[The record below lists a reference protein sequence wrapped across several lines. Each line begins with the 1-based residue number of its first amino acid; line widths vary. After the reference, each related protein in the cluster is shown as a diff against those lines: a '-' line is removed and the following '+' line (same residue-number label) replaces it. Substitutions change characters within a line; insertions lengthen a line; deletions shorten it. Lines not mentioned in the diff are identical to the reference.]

1 MMTKSIHFRQ
11 VGRIALAALCQRRG
25 FTVSSRLQKATAADA
40 SSYLLENFADKT
52 VIRRQL
58 IDANQLQK
66 LALTLGR
73 PNLNGTD
80 VSENAPVAG
89 TPVPPGYHLA
99 YFTPNGTE
107 GDLGADGT
115 DRTFNASAPFTRRMW
130 AGGRMQWAETS
141 SGALLRVGDE
151 VEERT
156 RLLSA
161 VPKKSRSAGEMV
173 LVEVEK
179 EFWGPKGLALTD
191 RRSWVFRPEIDLNA
205 VKEPP
210 KPLENATR
218 GPSSVKDL
226 ATKSEGMSPEPPVHD
241 HSLTIAGFPIRELRW
256 SPVGLFRFS
265 ALTFNGHMIHYNEDW
280 TRNVE
285 DHPGLVVHGPLNLIN
300 LLNYWRD
307 IHGNGDGPRD
317 IKYRAM
323 SPLYA
328 GETYNIRTD
337 GIRDGEG
344 GKVWDVLV
352 ERNGTVCMKSEI
364 SA

>member
-1 MMTKSIHFRQ
+1 MKTKSIQLRQ
-11 VGRIALAALCQRRG
+11 AGRVAHAVCQQRG
-25 FTVSSRLQKATAADA
+25 FTVSSRLQKATASDA
-40 SSYLLENFADKT
+40 SSYLLENFANKS

-80 VSENAPVAG
+80 VSDNAPVAG

-130 AGGRMQWAETS
+130 AGGKMQWAEAS

-210 KPLENATR
+210 KPLENVTR

-226 ATKSEGMSPEPPVHD
+226 ATKSE
-241 HSLTIAGFPIRELRW
+241 GFPIRELRW

-307 IHGNGDGPRD
+307 IHGNGEGPRD

-337 GIRDGEG
+337 GVRDVEG

-352 ERNGTVCMKSEI
+352 EKNGTVCMKSEI

>member
-1 MMTKSIHFRQ
+1 MTKSIHLRQ
-11 VGRIALAALCQRRG
+11 AGRIAHTVSCQRRG
-25 FTVSSRLQKATAADA
+25 FAVSSRVHKATAADA
-40 SSYLLENFADKT
+40 SSYLLENFADKS
-52 VIRRQL
+52 VVRRQL

-73 PNLNGTD
+73 PNLDGTD

-130 AGGRMQWAETS
+130 AGGKMQWAEPS
-141 SGALLRVGDE
+141 SGAILRVGDE

-156 RLLSA
+156 RLLAA

-179 EFWGPKGLALTD
+179 EFWSPKGLALTD

-205 VKEPP
+205 VKELP
-210 KPLENATR
+210 KPLENVGR

-226 ATKSEGMSPEPPVHD
+226 ATKSEGF
-241 HSLTIAGFPIRELRW
+241 TIRELRW

-317 IKYRAM
+317 ITYRAL

-328 GETYNIRTD
+328 GETYNIRTN
-337 GIRDGEG
+337 GARDVEG
-344 GKVWDVLV
+344 GRVWDVLV
-352 ERNGTVCMKSEI
+352 EKNGVVCMKSEI

>member
-1 MMTKSIHFRQ
+1 MMTKSIHLRQ
-11 VGRIALAALCQRRG
+11 AGRI
-25 FTVSSRLQKATAADA
+25 KATAADA
-40 SSYLLENFADKT
+40 ASYLLENFADKS
-52 VIRRQL
+52 VVRRQL

-130 AGGRMQWAETS
+130 AGGKMQWAEPS
-141 SGALLRVGDE
+141 SGAFLRVGDE

-210 KPLENATR
+210 KRLENVGR

-226 ATKSEGMSPEPPVHD
+226 ATKS
-241 HSLTIAGFPIRELRW
+241 
-256 SPVGLFRFS
+256 
-265 ALTFNGHMIHYNEDW
+265 
-280 TRNVE
+280 E

-307 IHGNGDGPRD
+307 IHGNGEGPKD

-337 GIRDGEG
+337 GVQDAEG

-352 ERNGTVCMKSEI
+352 EKNGTVCMKSEI

>member
-1 MMTKSIHFRQ
+1 MTKSMHLRQ
-11 VGRIALAALCQRRG
+11 AGRIAQAVSCQRRV
-25 FTVSSRLQKATAADA
+25 FTASSRAQKATAADA
-40 SSYLLENFADKT
+40 SYHLLDNFADKSF
-52 VIRRQL
+52 VRRQL
-58 IDANQLQK
+58 VDANQLQK

-73 PNLNGTD
+73 PKLDGVD

-89 TPVPPGYHLA
+89 TPVPPGYHLV
-99 YFTPNGTE
+99 YFTPDGVE
-107 GDLGADGT
+107 DDLGADGT

-130 AGGRMQWAETS
+130 AGGRMQWAEPS

-161 VPKKSRSAGEMV
+161 VPKTSRSAGEMV

-205 VKEPP
+205 IKEPP
-210 KPLENATR
+210 KPLENVTH

-226 ATKSEGMSPEPPVHD
+226 ATESQGTVSQLPP
-241 HSLTIAGFPIRELRW
+241 SSGPLTKTGFPIRELRW
-256 SPVGLFRFS
+256 SSVGLFRFS
-265 ALTFNGHMIHYNEDW
+265 ALTFNGHMIHFNQDW

-300 LLNYWRD
+300 LLDYWRD
-307 IHGNGDGPRD
+307 LHGNGKGPRS
-317 IKYRAM
+317 ITYRAL

-337 GIRDGEG
+337 GVRDAEA

-352 ERNGTVCMKSEI
+352 EKNGTVCMRSEI

>member
-1 MMTKSIHFRQ
+1 MMTKSIHLRQ
-11 VGRIALAALCQRRG
+11 AGRIAHAASCQRRG
-25 FTVSSRLQKATAADA
+25 LTVSSHLQKATAADA
-40 SSYLLENFADKT
+40 ASYLLENFADKS
-52 VIRRQL
+52 VVRRQL

-107 GDLGADGT
+107 GGLGADGT

-130 AGGRMQWAETS
+130 AGGKMQWSEPS

-210 KPLENATR
+210 KPLENVTR

-226 ATKSEGMSPEPPVHD
+226 TTKSED
-241 HSLTIAGFPIRELRW
+241 HA
-256 SPVGLFRFS
+256 
-265 ALTFNGHMIHYNEDW
+265 
-280 TRNVE
+280 
-285 DHPGLVVHGPLNLIN
+285 GLVVHGPLNLIN

-307 IHGNGDGPRD
+307 IHGNGEGPRD

-328 GETYNIRTD
+328 GETYSIRTD
-337 GIRDGEG
+337 GVRDAEG

-352 ERNGTVCMKSEI
+352 EKNGTVCMKSEI

>member
-1 MMTKSIHFRQ
+1 MTKSIHLRQ
-11 VGRIALAALCQRRG
+11 VGRIAQATSCQRRG
-25 FTVSSRLQKATAADA
+25 FTVSSHLQKATAADA
-40 SSYLLENFADKT
+40 SSYLLENFANKS

-80 VSENAPVAG
+80 VSDNAPVAG

-130 AGGRMQWAETS
+130 AGGKMQWAEPS

-179 EFWGPKGLALTD
+179 EFWGPKRFGLD
-191 RRSWVFRPEIDLNA
+191 GSSI
-205 VKEPP
+205 EPP
-210 KPLENATR
+210 KPLGNVTR

-226 ATKSEGMSPEPPVHD
+226 ATKSE
-241 HSLTIAGFPIRELRW
+241 GFPIRELRW

-307 IHGNGDGPRD
+307 IHGNGEGPRD
-317 IKYRAM
+317 IKYRAL

-337 GIRDGEG
+337 GVRDVEG

-352 ERNGTVCMKSEI
+352 EKNGTVCMKSEI

>member
-1 MMTKSIHFRQ
+1 
-11 VGRIALAALCQRRG
+11 
-25 FTVSSRLQKATAADA
+25 
-40 SSYLLENFADKT
+40 
-52 VIRRQL
+52 
-58 IDANQLQK
+58 
-66 LALTLGR
+66 
-73 PNLNGTD
+73 
-80 VSENAPVAG
+80 
-89 TPVPPGYHLA
+89 
-99 YFTPNGTE
+99 
-107 GDLGADGT
+107 
-115 DRTFNASAPFTRRMW
+115 
-130 AGGRMQWAETS
+130 
-141 SGALLRVGDE
+141 
-151 VEERT
+151 
-156 RLLSA
+156 
-161 VPKKSRSAGEMV
+161 MV

-191 RRSWVFRPEIDLNA
+191 RRSWVFRPEIGLNA

-210 KPLENATR
+210 KPLENVTR

-226 ATKSEGMSPEPPVHD
+226 SNKSED
-241 HSLTIAGFPIRELRW
+241 APIRELRW

-285 DHPGLVVHGPLNLIN
+285 DHAGLVVHGPLNLIN

-307 IHGNGDGPRD
+307 IHGNGEGPRD

-337 GIRDGEG
+337 GVRDAEG

-352 ERNGTVCMKSEI
+352 EKNGTVCMKSEI